1 MSDFEHIK
9 LETQWKELIKSISV
23 NFGEINDLKDVIFLI
38 GVQELGFGFKNF
50 TKSEKIDVMHIG
62 VCKLLSHYDYYKFE
76 GLDKE
81 GWPHYIPLSTIPE
94 FSENKRENLLKRSIL
109 AYFDAR

>member
-1 MSDFEHIK
+1 MSDFETIV
-9 LETQWKELIKSISV
+9 LEKQWIELIKSISV

-38 GVQELGFGFKNF
+38 GVQELGFGFRNF

-62 VCKLLSHYDYYKFE
+62 VCKLLSQHNYYKFE
-76 GLDKE
+76 GHDKE

-94 FSENKRENLLKRSIL
+94 LSENEREILLKKSIL
-109 AYFDAR
+109 AYFDTR